1 MLAVYRNEHFMSN
14 FVNRHEE
21 SCEKMTIHT
30 FSQVLELLGNIKKH
44 TNDIKVKKEIGDIIE
59 FVQDRATLYSCSV
72 H

>member
-1 MLAVYRNEHFMSN
+1 
-14 FVNRHEE
+14 
-21 SCEKMTIHT
+21 MTIHT

-44 TNDIKVKKEIGDIIE
+44 TNDIKVKQEIGDIIE